1 MEGKV
6 SGRGE
11 QTRYIIYIHLIF
23 KESISKKIFTM
34 FSIWIF
40 STITFYFAIT
50 VAKLFSNV
58 DVNYIQKFVLLFRIF
73 VQISLLLA
81 LYFWISNS
89 YKKLLNVIPDKTIL
103 LMSLYPFLAFLI
115 LINNYTGYFG
125 LFKNFNKR
133 LDYNITI

>member
-1 MEGKV
+1 
-6 SGRGE
+6 
-11 QTRYIIYIHLIF
+11 
-23 KESISKKIFTM
+23 M